1 LKKIIKI
8 KDIDPMYFAG
18 PSDKNI
24 KFIETKFKSTIVLR
38 GNELLVNGGKEEIQV
53 LQRLVVDMINVI
65 TRKGSISTSDI
76 KILLQSQSE
85 NSNNKDELSIDE
97 NIVLHTHK
105 DPVYAKTKGQKKY
118 HKAVLENDIVFAIG
132 PAGTGK
138 TYQAVACA
146 VSALKNKEVDRIVI
160 TRPVVEAGENLGFL
174 PGDLKEKV
182 DPYLTPLYDAL
193 NNMLPPDKLKKYM
206 NNKQIEIAPLAYMR
220 GRTLHN
226 SFIILDEAQNST
238 QMQMKMF
245 LTRIGV
251 TSKSIITGDVTQID
265 LGGGVLSGL
274 VHAISILRNIKGI
287 EFVYFD
293 ENDVVRHQLVK
304 DIIKAYSKEEK

>member
-1 LKKIIKI
+1 
-8 KDIDPMYFAG
+8 M
-18 PSDKNI
+18 
-24 KFIETKFKSTIVLR
+24 
-38 GNELLVNGGKEEIQV
+38 
-53 LQRLVVDMINVI
+53 
-65 TRKGSISTSDI
+65 
-76 KILLQSQSE
+76 QSQSE
-85 NSNNKDELSIDE
+85 RATFEEISMDDKIA
-97 NIVLHTHK
+97 LHTNK
-105 DPVYAKTKGQKKY
+105 DPVYARTRGQKKY
-118 HKAVLENDIVFAIG
+118 YKAVLENDIVFAVG

-146 VSALKNKEVDRIVI
+146 VSALKNNEVDRIVI

-206 NNKQIEIAPLAYMR
+206 ENKQIEIAPLAYMR

-265 LGGGVLSGL
+265 LTRGVKSGL
-274 VHAISILRNIKGI
+274 VHAISILKKIKGI

>member
-1 LKKIIKI
+1 
-8 KDIDPMYFAG
+8 MYFAG

>member
-1 LKKIIKI
+1 LKKVIKI
-8 KDIDPMYFAG
+8 KDIEPMYFTGA
-18 PSDKNI
+18 SDKNI
-24 KFIETKFKSTIVLR
+24 KFIDKKFKSKLVLR
-38 GNELLVNGGKEEIQV
+38 GDELVVNGAKDEIQI
-53 LQRLVVDMINVI
+53 LQQLVFDMVNVI
-65 TRKGSISTSDI
+65 IRKGSISTSDI
-76 KILLQSQSE
+76 EILLQSQTD
-85 NSNNKDELSIDE
+85 NSGYKDIPMDDK
-97 NIVLHTHK
+97 IVLHTHK
-105 DPVYAKTKGQKKY
+105 DPVYARTKGQKKY
-118 HKAVLENDIVFAIG
+118 YKAVLENDIVFAVG

-146 VSALKNKEVDRIVI
+146 VSALKNNEVDRIVI

-193 NNMLPPDKLKKYM
+193 NNMLPPDKLRKYM
-206 NNKQIEIAPLAYMR
+206 DNRQIEIAPLAYMR

-251 TSKSIITGDVTQID
+251 TSKSIITGDITQID
-265 LGGGVLSGL
+265 LTKGVKSGL
-274 VHAISILRNIKGI
+274 VHAISILKKIKGI

-304 DIIKAYSKEEK
+304 DIIKAYSKKEK